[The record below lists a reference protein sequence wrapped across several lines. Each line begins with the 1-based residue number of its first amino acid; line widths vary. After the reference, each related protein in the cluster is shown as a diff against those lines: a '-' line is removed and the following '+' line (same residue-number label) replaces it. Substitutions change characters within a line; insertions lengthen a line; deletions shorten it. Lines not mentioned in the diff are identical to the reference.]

1 MGLFPA
7 VTTLPVVVENGHA
20 EAAQFSRWSI
30 FVPIVPTESG
40 FNFVGKAQPVMND
53 DEVLAAT
60 AATIARRVS
69 AFYESHPYPPPV
81 DDLQAYRQIWDDQRR
96 RAEFHL
102 FWPAEPY
109 HEDRSILVAGCG
121 TTQAAHCALRWPRA
135 QVIGIDLSAKS
146 IAFTQGLKRKYA
158 LTNLEVRQLAVER
171 AAELGQ
177 RFEHVV
183 CTGVLH
189 HLADPDAGLRAL
201 HDVVEPNGAL
211 NLMVYAPYGRAGVY
225 MLQDYCRRLG
235 LGHTAPEIRDLAAS
249 LKALPP
255 DHPLAPLLRN
265 SPDFADKAGLADA
278 LLHPQDRSYSVPQ
291 LLDFLGRAGLV
302 FGRWVR
308 QAPYLPW
315 CGALAS
321 SPHQSRLLALTAEA
335 QYAAIELFRGTMV
348 RHGVVA
354 YRTDRPAQDAPIDFD
369 GDSWLRYTPIRLP
382 DTLAVRDRLPNGAA
396 AVLIN
401 RNHTY
406 TDLYLPIDTRQER
419 LLAAV
424 DGERTIEEICRERG
438 DHGEARVF
446 FQQLWRWDQVVFNT
460 SQG

>member
-1 MGLFPA
+1 MNKDE
-7 VTTLPVVVENGHA
+7 VVE
-20 EAAQFSRWSI
+20 EA
-30 FVPIVPTESG
+30 T
-40 FNFVGKAQPVMND
+40 
-53 DEVLAAT
+53 T
-60 AATIARRVS
+60 AIAGRVS
-69 AFYESHPYPPPV
+69 AFYECHPYPPPV
-81 DDLQAYRQIWDDQRR
+81 DDLQAYRQAWDDRR
-96 RAEFHL
+96 RHAESHL
-102 FWPAEPY
+102 FWPNEPY
-109 HEDRSILVAGCG
+109 REDRSILVAGCG
-121 TTQAAHCALRWPRA
+121 TTQAAHYALRWPRA

-146 IAFTQGLKRKYA
+146 IAFTRELKRKYA
-158 LTNLEVRQLAVER
+158 LSNLEVRQLAVER

-201 HDVVEPNGAL
+201 HDVLEPNGAL
-211 NLMVYAPYGRAGVY
+211 NVMVYAPYGRAGVY

-235 LGHTAPEIRDLAAS
+235 LGHTTSEIRDLAAS
-249 LKALPP
+249 LKALPT

-291 LLDFLGRAGLV
+291 LLDFLGRAGLA

-321 SPHQSRLLALTAEA
+321 TPHRSRLAGLTAEA

-354 YRTDRPAQDAPIDFD
+354 YRKDRPAQLGLVDFE
-369 GDSWLRYTPIRLP
+369 GEAWLGYTPIRLP
-382 DTLAVRDRLPNGAA
+382 DTLTLRDRLPPGAT

-401 RNHTY
+401 QNHTY
-406 TDLYLPIDTRQER
+406 TDLYLPIDARQEL
-419 LLAAV
+419 LLAGI
-424 DGERTIEEICRERG
+424 DGERTIADICRERG
-438 DHGEARVF
+438 DRSLARTF
-446 FQQLWRWDQVVFNT
+446 FQQLWRWDQVVCDT
-460 SQG
+460 SRG

>member
-1 MGLFPA
+1 
-7 VTTLPVVVENGHA
+7 
-20 EAAQFSRWSI
+20 
-30 FVPIVPTESG
+30 
-40 FNFVGKAQPVMND
+40 MND
-53 DEVLAAT
+53 NELTGETGA
-60 AATIARRVS
+60 IARQVS

-81 DDLQAYRQIWDDQRR
+81 DDLQAYRQVWDDRRR
-96 RAEFHL
+96 RAESHL

-109 HEDRSILVAGCG
+109 RDDRSILVAGCG
-121 TTQAAHCALRWPRA
+121 TTQAAHYALRWPRA
-135 QVIGIDLSAKS
+135 QVIGIDVSAKS
-146 IAFTQGLKRKYA
+146 LAFTQGLKRKYSLA
-158 LTNLEVRQLAVER
+158 NLEVRQLAVER
-171 AAELGQ
+171 ATELGQ
-177 RFEHVV
+177 SFEHVV

-189 HLADPDAGLRAL
+189 HLPDPDAGLRTL
-201 HDVVEPNGAL
+201 HDVLEPSGTL

-235 LGHTAPEIRDLAAS
+235 VGGMASEIQDLAAS

-255 DHPLAPLLRN
+255 DHPLAPLLRS

-291 LLDFLGRAGLV
+291 LLDFLHRAGLA

-321 SPHQSRLLALTAEA
+321 TPHHSRLVGLTAEA

-348 RHGVVA
+348 RHAVVA
-354 YRTDRPAQDAPIDFD
+354 YRKDRPVQGAPVDFD
-369 GDSWLRYTPIRLP
+369 GEAWLSYMPIRLP
-382 DTLAVRDRLPNGAA
+382 DTLAVRDRLPPGAA

-406 TDLYLPIDTRQER
+406 TDLYLPIDARQDR
-419 LLAAV
+419 LLAAI
-424 DGERTIEEICRERG
+424 DGEHTIAEIGCERS
-438 DHGEARVF
+438 DRSITRAL
-446 FQQLWRWDQVVFNT
+446 FQQLWRWDQVVFDT
-460 SQG
+460 SRG